1 MNRLLA
7 TSVRFALCPVVLAVG
22 LSSAAL
28 AQPTN
33 HGSEQMNKAMM
44 SGMQQMQGMKMTGDT
59 DKDFAMM
66 MKMHH
71 QQALDMAKAEVEHGK
86 SAELKAMAQKMIK
99 DQTQEIAK
107 LDAWL
112 QKSK

>member
-1 MNRLLA
+1 MFRPL
-7 TSVRFALCPVVLAVG
+7 SVVLVVG

-28 AQPTN
+28 AQPAN
-33 HGSEQMNKAMM
+33 HGSEQMSKAMM

-112 QKSK
+112 QKNK